1 MHKRLLIPA
10 LVSTI
15 LGATL
20 LAPVVQADDRAAGSS
35 GQAEV
40 RMMDTNHDGRVSPDE
55 HAAGA
60 KSMFEKMDA
69 DHDGKVTAA
78 EMDAAHKAMKKGDHD
93 SRGEMSSAEKIGT
106 IDTNGDGVLS
116 AQENEEGSRRM
127 FGKMDSDHD
136 GNLSAGEIDAGHE
149 TMMKKKTNY

>member
-1 MHKRLLIPA
+1 MYKRLLIP
-10 LVSTI
+10 TRFHDPRCDDG
-15 LGATL
+15 GAG
-20 LAPVVQADDRAAGSS
+20 VQGDDRAAGSS

-60 KSMFEKMDA
+60 KSMFEKLDA

-93 SRGEMSSAEKIGT
+93 SSGEMSSAEKIRT

-116 AQENEEGSRRM
+116 AQEHEEGSRRM
-127 FGKMDSDHD
+127 FGKMDADHD

-149 TMMKKKTNY
+149 TMMRKKTNY